1 MKKDNLIILVTGSS
15 GFVGETLIPK
25 LQSLGHQIIGIDHS
39 DGQYTTKNID
49 ISKPFTIEQKIDA
62 VIHLAAKLV
71 HHRSSYNEVMRFL
84 FMFQPTLFMVAQK
97 AQ

>member
-1 MKKDNLIILVTGSS
+1 MIILVTGSS

-49 ISKPFTIEQKIDA
+49 ISKIESIEEIKKALNIKQAVETISEEYKIDISEEQI
-62 VIHLAAKLV
+62 VLLSEHLL
-71 HHRSSYNEVMRFL
+71 SL
-84 FMFQPTLFMVAQK
+84 
-97 AQ
+97 